1 MVVRGCGQN
10 SNPKIQKGKS
20 VNPTISV
27 NSVGPVVEFE
37 YELTEPGVHV
47 ITGDHG
53 AGKSTILRTVEL
65 ATGGR
70 VDMKPTKMDGAKSGT
85 AVVAGKTIRIAK
97 TTREEG
103 ELSLEGLSDLDLAGL
118 HTPRFLDAATRD
130 KHRIRALVRLANVAP
145 DPALFHELLGG
156 KEAFDATVDADAIQT
171 DDMVEMAA
179 KVKRCIEK
187 AAQATE
193 KQAETARARMAAQ
206 VEQCSGVPMDAPHDA
221 KELQA
226 ILVAAIEAKT
236 RISQQRA
243 DALETIQQAA
253 EARAN
258 LLEIGPGP
266 ISPAD
271 ATDALDRAKGAH
283 AAALDTVESLEKQ
296 LERARH
302 AAELA
307 EAKVTAAE
315 AAMEA
320 SRQYEATV
328 AGWNS
333 QIAAASKVE
342 CPTKEQMA
350 EAVAAVDAA
359 NAAAELGAKVRA
371 AIAARAEADRYASVA
386 KEHEASAVRFRKAAA
401 ATQDVLSEALS
412 AIPDCALKV
421 WNDADGNARL
431 VIETDR
437 SEREPFDEL
446 SDGERYDVLIPMLAR
461 SGRIIVLS
469 QAAFGELSPTIRGR
483 VHELARQRGCFVL
496 TAQADS
502 GELRASLYQPE
513 LAEVVA

>member
-1 MVVRGCGQN
+1 MSAKIEI
-10 SNPKIQKGKS
+10 SN
-20 VNPTISV
+20 
-27 NSVGPVVEFE
+27 VGPVVEFE
-37 YELTEPGVHV
+37 YALTEPGIHV

-103 ELSLEGLSDLDLAGL
+103 ELSLEGLSDLDLASL

-156 KEAFDATVDADAIQT
+156 KEEFESTVDADAIKT
-171 DDMVEMAA
+171 DDMVEMAG

-226 ILVAAIEAKT
+226 TLVAAIEAKT
-236 RISQQRA
+236 RISQQRS
-243 DALETIQQAA
+243 DALEAMQQAA

-258 LLEIGPGP
+258 LQEIGPGP
-266 ISPAD
+266 ISPDD
-271 ATDALDRAKGAH
+271 ATATLKAAEGAH
-283 AAALDTVESLEKQ
+283 EKAVDEVAAVEKQ
-296 LERARH
+296 LEQARH
-302 AAELA
+302 AVEVAEL
-307 EAKVTAAE
+307 KVTSARSAL
-315 AAMEA
+315 EA
-320 SRQYEATV
+320 SNQYEATV
-328 AGWNS
+328 AGWKE
-333 QIAAASKVE
+333 QIAAAEKVN
-342 CPTKEQMA
+342 CPTKEQVA
-350 EAVAAVDAA
+350 EAVKAVDAA
-359 NAAAELGAKVRA
+359 NAAVELGAKVRA
-371 AIAARAEADRYASVA
+371 AITARAEADRYASAA
-386 KEHEASAVRFRKAAA
+386 KEHETAAERFRKAAA

-412 AIPDCALKV
+412 GIPDCELKV

-461 SGRIIVLS
+461 NGRIIVLS

-483 VHELARQRGCFVL
+483 VHELARQRGCYIL

-513 LAEVVA
+513 MSEAVA